1 MWNIWK
7 RRNSKLFWDVYEELH
22 ITSSK
27 IVDDLIYFGPTGI
40 QMKLMKGSYGL
51 EHYVVSTICEIVI
64 FP

>member
-1 MWNIWK
+1 M
-7 RRNSKLFWDVYEELH
+7 RRGNYKLFPDVSVELH
-22 ITSSK
+22 ITASK